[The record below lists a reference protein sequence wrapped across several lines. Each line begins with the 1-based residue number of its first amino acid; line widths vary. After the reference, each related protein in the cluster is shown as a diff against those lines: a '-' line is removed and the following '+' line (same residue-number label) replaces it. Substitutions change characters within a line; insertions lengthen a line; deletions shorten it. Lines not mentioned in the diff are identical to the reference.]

1 MRPEV
6 APLLGHARA
15 AIRQSLEKRMAA
27 PAAPPAAEPEGELSE
42 EDKVAL
48 AQHYQ
53 SLK

>member
-15 AIRQSLEKRMAA
+15 AIRQSLEKRMT
-27 PAAPPAAEPEGELSE
+27 PPPAAEAPREELSE
-42 EDKVAL
+42 EDKLAL

-53 SLK
+53 TLK